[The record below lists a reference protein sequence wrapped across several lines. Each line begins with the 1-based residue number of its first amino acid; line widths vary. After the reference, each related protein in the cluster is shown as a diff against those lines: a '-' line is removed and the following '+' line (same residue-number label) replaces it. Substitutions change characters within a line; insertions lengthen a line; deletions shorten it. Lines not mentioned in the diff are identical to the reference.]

1 MKIDVHVHT
10 KKTKSGDA
18 NTREIAPKRFAEIV
32 TLTDVKIIAITN
44 HNIFDIKQ
52 YNDIRSEINEA
63 VQIWPGIE
71 LDVVENDRRGH
82 LIVIVSPNDAITF
95 SKTVDS
101 LTKDVTPDEF
111 TISIDDVLNKFDI
124 LEPVYIA
131 HYNQKKPNI
140 TDDDINKIL
149 ERTKHKNR
157 VIKEV
162 TNSISAGI
170 YISHGYSSIYGSD
183 LQDWDKY
190 QALSSE
196 LPELRL
202 PVESFEQFCLLLDKD
217 QKTIE
222 TVLDKKTAENIT
234 IQPFEDNTTLN
245 LKIYNDI
252 NVFFGSKGTGKSKIL
267 EAIGRHYSKKGV
279 AANVFESGASTLADI
294 YGLNSKSLPVK
305 LQDYDINY
313 CTSEIEFVKKSKE
326 ENITNITN
334 YQQYFSSRTKN
345 KNAQKISIKDFIKED
360 IDKYKREQKSVDN
373 IFDVV
378 EDFKIFADTDA
389 AFKKVL
395 GKDLTLELNDLIKKV
410 SKKVK
415 STQERVFLELSKNS
429 LFNELVDCINSEL
442 SRKIGSPSKPS
453 TTGFQKYASNRI
465 QIELKINEIIKNLET
480 IIPEQSEC
488 VGSLGDK
495 GNLKFDTTI
504 IFQDKGTTNAA
515 FKPLSTVKK
524 TSQKKF
530 SKSIYN
536 ISNNVYTN
544 NLFEEVSK
552 MNEIEDIDSIK
563 TVYELGLFNLYFTLN
578 NEKYEPSTGESSML
592 LLHKELREEKDIYLL
607 DEPEKSL
614 GNDYISDVI
623 VPLIKEKASL
633 GKKVFICTHDAN
645 IAVRTLPYN
654 SVYREHTV
662 NGHETYVGNPFSNDL
677 INLSD
682 ASTKLDWKTISMRM
696 LEGGEEAF
704 GERGKIYGNV

>member
-18 NTREIAPKRFAEIV
+18 ATREIDPKRFSEIV
-32 TLTDVKIIAITN
+32 TSTDVKIIAITN
-44 HNIFDIKQ
+44 HNIFDIEQ
-52 YNDIRSEINEA
+52 YNQIRKEINEA

-71 LDVVENDRRGH
+71 LDVVENNRRGH
-82 LIVIVSPNDAITF
+82 LIVIVSPNNAVAF
-95 SKTVDS
+95 SKTIEN
-101 LTKDVTPDEF
+101 LTKDITPDDF
-111 TISIDDVLNKFDI
+111 TISIDEVLNKFDT

-140 TDDDINKIL
+140 IDDDINKII

-170 YISHGYSSIYGSD
+170 YISHGYPSIYGSD

-190 QALSSE
+190 QELSNK

-222 TVLDKKTAENIT
+222 TVLDRKTAENIT
-234 IQPFEDNTTLN
+234 IKPFEDSTTLN

-267 EAIGRHYSKKGV
+267 EAIGRHYSEKGI
-279 AANVFESGASTLADI
+279 AANVFESGASTLKEK
-294 YGLNSKSLPVK
+294 YGLNSQSLSVN
-305 LQDYDINY
+305 LEDYSINY
-313 CTSEIEFVKKSKE
+313 CTNEIEFIKKSKE
-326 ENITNITN
+326 ENITNISN
-334 YQQYFSSRTKN
+334 YQQHFLNRTQN
-345 KNAQKISIKDFIKED
+345 KNAKKISIKGFSKED
-360 IDKYKREQKSVDN
+360 IDKYKREQKSVDDV
-373 IFDVV
+373 FDVV
-378 EDFKIFADTDA
+378 EDFKKFSDKNA
-389 AFKKVL
+389 AFKKII
-395 GKDLTLELNDLIKKV
+395 GKDLTLELNYLVQKV
-410 SKKVK
+410 SQKVK
-415 STQERVFLELSKNS
+415 YTQESVFIELSKNS
-429 LFNELVDCINSEL
+429 LFNGLVDCVNSEL
-442 SRKIGSPSKPS
+442 SRKIGAPSKPS
-453 TTGFQKYASNRI
+453 ATGFQRYASNRI
-465 QIELKINEIIKNLET
+465 QIELKVNEIIKNLEIT
-480 IIPEQSEC
+480 IPEQSDY
-488 VGSLGDK
+488 VGDLGDK
-495 GNLKFDTTI
+495 GDLNFNTII
-504 IFQDKGTTNAA
+504 IFQKGTANAT

-524 TSQKKF
+524 TSQKNF
-530 SKSIYN
+530 SKSIYK
-536 ISNNVYTN
+536 ISNNIYTN
-544 NLFEEVSK
+544 SLFEEISK

-563 TVYELGLFNLYFTLN
+563 TVYELCLFNLSFTLN
-578 NEKYEPSTGESSML
+578 KEKYEPSTGESSML
-592 LLHKELREEKDIYLL
+592 LLHKELQEDKDIYLL

-662 NGHETYVGNPFSNDL
+662 DGHETYVGNPFSNDL
-677 INLSD
+677 VNLND
-682 ASTKLDWKTISMRM
+682 ASIKQNWKTISMRT